1 MASPNLS
8 CGRIGWVFCVAGS
21 DADDRLTHRDHP
33 RLGPATECI
42 MSGAALNLK
51 SGGACLIAGSVI
63 FAILRT
69 LHGDTPAAEAAAALN
84 FVRTRPI
91 YAAVHVFA
99 VLAALVS
106 LIGLLALTRSL
117 IRPGS
122 WLIGQAAV
130 ISATIG
136 LAIFGVE
143 STSEGL
149 ALTEL
154 SREASNADP
163 SQQAEL
169 VRAARAVAAATHGP
183 SLVAM
188 ALLVGL
194 PLLLFGIAIVL
205 DEYPS
210 WLGWAGIVIGGIT
223 AVAAVGLFLVP
234 SLFPGFLLYGV
245 LGSVVA
251 QLWLLAIG
259 IVMLRRGH
267 RTTQGSVS

>member
-21 DADDRLTHRDHP
+21 DAGDRLTHRDHP
-33 RLGPATECI
+33 RLGPATERI

-69 LHGDTPAAEAAAALN
+69 LHGDTPAADAAAALN

-169 VRAARAVAAATHGP
+169 VRAVAAATHGP

>member
-1 MASPNLS
+1 MRA
-8 CGRIGWVFCVAGS
+8 
-21 DADDRLTHRDHP
+21 
-33 RLGPATECI
+33 
-42 MSGAALNLK
+42 
-51 SGGACLIAGSVI
+51 
-63 FAILRT
+63 RT
-69 LHGDTPAAEAAAALN
+69 
-84 FVRTRPI
+84 V
-91 YAAVHVFA
+91 
-99 VLAALVS
+99 
-106 LIGLLALTRSL
+106 
-117 IRPGS
+117 
-122 WLIGQAAV
+122 
-130 ISATIG
+130 G

-149 ALTEL
+149 ALPEL
-154 SREASNADP
+154 TREASNP

-169 VRAARAVAAATHGP
+169 VRVARAVAAATHGP

-188 ALLVGL
+188 AALVGL

-223 AVAAVGLFLVP
+223 AVGAVGLFLLP

-259 IVMLRRGH
+259 IVMLRAGH
-267 RTTQGSVS
+267 RAT